1 MTLIK
6 LNKDYNRYLK
16 IKLYYIILVLKNI
29 LDTCN
34 NNFKMQ
40 KVQYIYVLTNNNNW
54 TTLLNET

>member
-40 KVQYIYVLTNNNNW
+40 KVQYIYVLTNNNN
-54 TTLLNET
+54 